1 MANMQQLMQCISL
14 PDMINHAW
22 LSGMC

>member
-22 LSGMC
+22 LSG